1 MATTYGIASTLVTTA
16 NVNLVGTTGGT
27 VISSGNDGP
36 LGGYQLVFQHDTG
49 GCGSGPDSGVYIEL
63 NDSTPWTYITWEW
76 VGIGVAACWDF
87 TNSSGWGGG
96 AGPTA
101 ANLINYDESAGDMV
115 SRSYNSWEYP
125 QFQSH
130 SKVYACDN
138 DSNNFFHGGYQ
149 VGNPKSF
156 FMKRRRNSLL
166 SYAGIHHGRSC
177 NNYGVGITTTIR
189 NIRIW

>member
-16 NVNLVGTTGGT
+16 NVNLVGITGGT
-27 VISSGNDGP
+27 TISAGNNGP
-36 LGGYQLVFQHDTG
+36 LGGYQIIFQHDTG

-63 NDSTPWTYITWEW
+63 NDSTPWTHITFEW
-76 VGIGVAACWDF
+76 LGIGAAACWSF
-87 TNSSGWGGG
+87 PNTSGFGGG

-101 ANLINYDESAGDMV
+101 ANLINYDESAGDRV
-115 SRSYNSWEYP
+115 SRSYLTWEVP

-138 DSNNFFHGGYQ
+138 DSDNFFRYNTGEYR
-149 VGNPKSF
+149 SF
-156 FMKRRRNSLL
+156 FMQRRRNSLS

-177 NNYGVGITTTIR
+177 NSTGSGATTIIR

>member
-27 VISSGNDGP
+27 TISAGNNGP
-36 LGGYQLVFQHDTG
+36 LGGYQIIFQHDTG

-63 NDSTPWTYITWEW
+63 NDSTPWTRITFEW
-76 VGIGVAACWDF
+76 LGIGGAACWSF
-87 TNSSGWGGG
+87 PNTSGFGAG
-96 AGPTA
+96 AGPTD
-101 ANLINYDESAGDMV
+101 ANLINYDEAAGDRV
-115 SRSYNSWEYP
+115 SRSYLTWEVP

-138 DSNNFFHGGYQ
+138 DSNNFFRYNTGEYR
-149 VGNPKSF
+149 SF
-156 FMKRRRNSLL
+156 FMQRRRNSLL
-166 SYAGIHHGRSC
+166 SYGGIHHGRSC
-177 NNYGVGITTTIR
+177 NSTGVGATTIIR